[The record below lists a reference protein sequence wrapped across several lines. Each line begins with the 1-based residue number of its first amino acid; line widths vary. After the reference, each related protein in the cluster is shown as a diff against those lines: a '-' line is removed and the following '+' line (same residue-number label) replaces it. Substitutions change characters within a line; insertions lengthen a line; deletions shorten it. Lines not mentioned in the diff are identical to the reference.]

1 MERLDSVM
9 QATLAQQFETESIKR
24 QIDSTTD
31 VAELQQIAR
40 HLADLYLKQRVA
52 TAWIIANKWRT
63 DFSAWII
70 KYCSDYIAIGA
81 S

>member
-1 MERLDSVM
+1 M
-9 QATLAQQFETESIKR
+9 QATLAHQFETESIKR

-52 TAWIIANKWRT
+52 TAWIIANK
-63 DFSAWII
+63 
-70 KYCSDYIAIGA
+70 
-81 S
+81 

>member
-1 MERLDSVM
+1 MSTFM

-31 VAELQQIAR
+31 VAQLQELAR

-52 TAWIIANKWRT
+52 TAWVIANK
-63 DFSAWII
+63 
-70 KYCSDYIAIGA
+70 
-81 S
+81 